1 MLDIKKKFYFNE
13 NEVCSWFE
21 ANIDWIGENI
31 DITLAGVDEDKLDS
45 DTVNK
50 AFEVLQKVYSNQ
62 KEWDEKLRWF
72 AAKELTEDF
81 NSSEIESTKITEEK
95 FAKRIE
101 IIGIVMYPSNDFFT
115 VFCYY
120 NSTSYECSIQLIV
133 NISGECEHSIM
144 SMYYI

>member
-31 DITLAGVDEDKLDS
+31 DITLAGVDEDELDS

-81 NSSEIESTKITEEK
+81 NSSEIESTKITEEE
-95 FAKRIE
+95 FAKIR
-101 IIGIVMYPSNDFFT
+101 
-115 VFCYY
+115 
-120 NSTSYECSIQLIV
+120 
-133 NISGECEHSIM
+133 
-144 SMYYI
+144 